1 MIQINDLHKKYGKNK
16 VLKGINLEIKEGVS
30 AILGPNASGKTTL
43 NKCILGMVFPEQGSI
58 QINELNIS
66 NHHLY
71 RKDINYLPQIAN
83 FPNNLTV
90 YEVIRMI
97 KDLRNLNDLN
107 ESHLLELLGLYPFW
121 DEKLNSLSGGTKQKV
136 NLLLT
141 FLFDHPILILDEPTA
156 GLDPAT
162 IITLKKLILSEKEKG
177 KTIIITSH
185 ILSFVEQMADEIIFI
200 LEGRIYYKG
209 TIDNLKT
216 ITKQDNLEQ
225 AVAVLTTETNV

>member
-107 ESHLLELLGLYPFW
+107 ESHLLELLDLYPFW